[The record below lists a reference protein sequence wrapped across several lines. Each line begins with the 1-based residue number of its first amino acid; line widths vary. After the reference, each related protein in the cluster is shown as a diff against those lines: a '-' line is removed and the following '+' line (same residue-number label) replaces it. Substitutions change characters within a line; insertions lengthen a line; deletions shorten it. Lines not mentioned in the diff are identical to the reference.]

1 MAIKELM
8 GFILILIL
16 LWIIWFF
23 TGGPSRSDK
32 DKPYVNPA
40 APISTGD
47 TYGPTR

>member
-23 TGGPSRSDK
+23 TGGPQRNDN
-32 DKPYVNPA
+32 DKPYVTPA
-40 APISTGD
+40 QNIGD
-47 TYGPTR
+47 IPEPSYK